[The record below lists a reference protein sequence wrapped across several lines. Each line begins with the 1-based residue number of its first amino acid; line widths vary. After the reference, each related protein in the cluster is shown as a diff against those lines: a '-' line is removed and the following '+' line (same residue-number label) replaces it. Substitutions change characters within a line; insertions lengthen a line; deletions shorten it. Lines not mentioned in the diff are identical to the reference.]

1 MSTGKQAATPPFAR
15 RQTVHLKAVLVGSSE
30 RAPERSEKTR
40 NGMQVKIINVPL
52 TDDGS
57 MQAELNRVLASHRIL
72 EVEQRFFQN
81 EKGGCWSF
89 CVRYIQSMMPSEFTS
104 SKEKVD
110 YKKVLSEQEFTVFSA
125 LREIRKQ
132 LAAQDA
138 VPAYAVFTDEELA
151 SIARLPVL
159 EAGKLTSI
167 KGIGDKKAEKYG
179 KQLVEMYRQSS
190 SA

>member
-1 MSTGKQAATPPFAR
+1 
-15 RQTVHLKAVLVGSSE
+15 
-30 RAPERSEKTR
+30 
-40 NGMQVKIINVPL
+40 MQIKIINVPL

-57 MQAELNRVLASHRIL
+57 MQSELNRFLAANRVL

-89 CVRYIQSMMPSEFTS
+89 CIRYIQNMTSTDPYSS

-110 YKKVLSEQEFTVFSA
+110 YKKVLGEEEFKIFSS

-132 LAAQDA
+132 IAAQDA

-151 SIARLPVL
+151 GIARLPML
-159 EAGKLTSI
+159 EASKLISI
-167 KGIGDKKAEKYG
+167 KGIGDKKVQKYG
-179 KQLVEMYRQSS
+179 KLMMDMYHQNNEKEVKPQSIKNEKGELFD
-190 SA
+190 

>member
-1 MSTGKQAATPPFAR
+1 
-15 RQTVHLKAVLVGSSE
+15 
-30 RAPERSEKTR
+30 
-40 NGMQVKIINVPL
+40 MQIKIINVPL

-57 MQAELNRVLASHRIL
+57 MQAELNRVLASNRVL

-89 CVRYIQSMMPSEFTS
+89 CVRYIQNMLPSEHYSS

-110 YKKVLSEQEFTVFSA
+110 YKKVLNEEEFKKFSS

-151 SIARLPVL
+151 SIARLPKL
-159 EAGKLTSI
+159 EASKLISI
-167 KGIGDKKAEKYG
+167 KGIGDKKVEKYG
-179 KQLVEMYRQSS
+179 KLMIEIYNQNNIEDIQTQ
-190 SA
+190 AINHEEG